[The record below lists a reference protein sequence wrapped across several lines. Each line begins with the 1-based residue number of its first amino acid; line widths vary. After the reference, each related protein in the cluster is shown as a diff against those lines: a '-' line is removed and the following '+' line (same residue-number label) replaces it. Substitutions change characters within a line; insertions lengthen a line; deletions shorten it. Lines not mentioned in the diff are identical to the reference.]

1 MKVDGLGMLSDL
13 RDVTSTSFAFEIA
26 RPFGTLDS
34 DSIHIGISQPL
45 RVERGKASVSVPGLY
60 ETGGAL
66 QYTNADVDL
75 APSGRQID
83 LNLGYQAKLY
93 DHVNVSI
100 QMALF
105 QDYGHVKSD
114 KVTGNA
120 VAFLKMS
127 F

>member
-1 MKVDGLGMLSDL
+1 M
-13 RDVTSTSFAFEIA
+13 
-26 RPFGTLDS
+26 
-34 DSIHIGISQPL
+34 
-45 RVERGKASVSVPGLY
+45 PGLY

-75 APSGRQID
+75 APSGRQVD

-93 DHVNVSI
+93 EHINVGI
-100 QMALF
+100 QMALS

-114 KVTGNA
+114 DVTGNA

>member
-45 RVERGKASVSVPGLY
+45 RVERGRASVSVPGLY

-75 APSGRQID
+75 APSGRQVD

-93 DHVNVSI
+93 DHINVGI
-100 QMALF
+100 QMALS

-114 KVTGNA
+114 NVTGNA